1 MSNSRKIA
9 GLIVA
14 AGYSSRMGVFKPLLP
29 LGDKTIIETA
39 VASLRQ
45 GGIQDIRVVTGY
57 QAERL
62 NTLLSRLDVQIINNP
77 NYATGMFSSVFA
89 GVESMEPD
97 IEGFLMLPGD
107 NPLIRR
113 RSVKDLLQMYR
124 KTDAAVVYPVFS
136 GMRGH
141 PPLISAKCFSDIRH
155 SNGHGGLR
163 GILDRFDDDAIDV
176 VVADQGSLIDIDTID
191 DYNKLTKYYDHYSI
205 PTYDECRAILN
216 RCQASESVSRHGQAV
231 AIMGYS
237 LAVLLKRA
245 GLKLDPD
252 VVAAAAFLHD
262 VAKGKPHHAR
272 RGSMQVK
279 AMGFSAIA
287 GVIATHMDLDFKE
300 DCAIDEAAIVFLVDK
315 LIRGEQRVTF
325 LERFEPSLERF
336 SDQPEVLASI
346 RCRLR
351 IATAI
356 QNKVFQILG
365 ICSFNELS

>member
-1 MSNSRKIA
+1 MPNSKKIV

-14 AGYSSRMGVFKPLLP
+14 AGYSSRMGAFKPLLP
-29 LGDKTIIETA
+29 FGDKTIIETA
-39 VASLRQ
+39 VTSLRQ

-57 QAERL
+57 QAEKL
-62 NTLLSRLDVQIINNP
+62 NTLLGRPDVKVINNP

-89 GVESMEPD
+89 GLESMEPD

-113 RSVKDLLQMYR
+113 RSIKDVLQMYR
-124 KTDAAVVYPVFS
+124 KTSAAVVYPAFC

-141 PPLISAKCFSDIRH
+141 PPLISAKCFSAIRH
-155 SNGHGGLR
+155 NNGNGGLKV
-163 GILDRFDDDAIDV
+163 ILDKFDDDAVDV

-191 DYNKLTKYYDHYSI
+191 DYNKLIKYYDHYSV
-205 PTYDECRAILN
+205 PMCDECRAILN
-216 RCQASESVSRHGQAV
+216 KCQAGESVSRHGQAV
-231 AIMGYS
+231 AAMGYS

-245 GLKLDPD
+245 GLKLDPN
-252 VVAAAAFLHD
+252 VVAAAGFLHD

-272 RGSMQVK
+272 RGSRLVK

-287 GVIATHMDLDFKE
+287 EVIATHMDLDFQE

-336 SDQPEVLASI
+336 SDQPEILVSI
-346 RCRLR
+346 RRRLR
-351 IATAI
+351 TATAI